1 MTTKKAG
8 GPAHLSALADKREF
22 VMRLVLAELIARP
35 GEGPLTPR
43 FARPAP
49 GFAHGGVARDNGD
62 SSARGPA

>member
-1 MTTKKAG
+1 VTTSKKSLG
-8 GPAHLSALADKREF
+8 LASVAMVANKREF

-49 GFAHGGVARDNGD
+49 GVAGHAASRDDD
-62 SSARGPA
+62 SSAREPA